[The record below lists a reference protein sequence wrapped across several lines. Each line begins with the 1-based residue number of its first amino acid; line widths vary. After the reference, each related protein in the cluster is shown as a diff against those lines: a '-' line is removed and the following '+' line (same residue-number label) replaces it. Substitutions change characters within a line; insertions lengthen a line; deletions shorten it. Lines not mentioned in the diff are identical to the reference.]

1 MLSKESDKK
10 LFLIDAYA
18 LIFRAYYAFIK
29 NPRINSKGI
38 NTSAVFG
45 FTNSLL
51 EVIRNEKPTHLA
63 VVFDPPGGS
72 FRTEVFEDYKA
83 NRDETPEDIK
93 ISVPL
98 IHKVLTAM
106 NIPVRVEPGFE
117 ADDLI
122 GCLAKKAEADGF
134 DVYMMTPDKDFGQ
147 LVSDKV
153 KIFRPG
159 RGKNPAEIWG
169 PAEVC
174 EKFGLQNTKQVID
187 YLGLMGDASDN
198 IPGVPGVGA
207 KTASK
212 LLIDFGSIEGLYA
225 NTDKLKGKLKEKVEA
240 NHDKALLSKQLAT
253 IVIDIDTDPAFE
265 KMTLKEPN
273 KELLM
278 EILEELEF
286 RTLMRRM
293 LSGSTPTKVA
303 ESKVSMPSTPVA
315 EFSNDPQLDMFAVA
329 EQDEEE
335 EAGRDPH
342 GEYVHVDTAE
352 GRAKL
357 IAELEKSERFGLH
370 AITSG
375 FNAMIDELLGFSICT
390 EVGKASY
397 VTLSDGV
404 LEEFKSVL
412 ENADKTIIAA
422 NCKFVTKIFA
432 MHGVNLTRNV
442 YDCIVAHYLI
452 DPDST
457 NRLEQMIQTYVGLMP
472 RSLEKLI
479 GKGRTLRSFRDLDL
493 NVVCD
498 YAGESADMVMRLSS
512 ILQEHIEQAEMGELL
527 KNVEFPLVGIL
538 AEIELAGVKL
548 DTIMLENYSVQLAG
562 QIDSLKSQILDSAGE
577 EFNVD
582 SPRQLGEILFEKL
595 VLTSNAK
602 KTKTG
607 QYQTGEDV
615 LKKLIHTHPIIG
627 QVLEY
632 RKLKK
637 LLSTYVEPLPKLVNS
652 QTGRLHTSYMQT
664 VASTGRLSSKDP
676 NLQNIP
682 VRTEEGREIRKAFI
696 PADKDHVL
704 LAADYSQ
711 VELRVAAAMSNDP
724 GLVEAFKEGIDIHT
738 ATAAKVFG
746 VGLDEVDRLQ
756 RSQAKA
762 VNFGILYG
770 QGAFGLA
777 EELGIKRA
785 EAKEIIAS
793 YNEQFSSL
801 ESFTKQCVEKARE
814 VEYAETVLGRRRRL
828 PDINSNNGMVKAFAE
843 RNAVNAPIQGSAAD
857 IIKVAMVRI
866 SEALKANNL
875 RAQMIM
881 QVHDELVFDVHK
893 DELEQLKPIVKKC
906 MEEAIQLSV
915 PLEVDMSSGANWLEA
930 H

>member
-1 MLSKESDKK
+1 MLTKESDKK

-45 FTNSLL
+45 FTNALL

-106 NIPVRVEPGFE
+106 NIPIRVEPGFE

-174 EKFGLQNTKQVID
+174 ERFGLQNTMQVID
-187 YLGLMGDASDN
+187 YLGLMGDTSDN

-212 LLIDFGSIEGLYA
+212 LLNDFGSIEGLYE

-253 IVIDIDTDPAFE
+253 IVIDIDTDFAFE
-265 KMTLKEPN
+265 KMTLEKPN
-273 KELLM
+273 KELLV

-286 RTLMRRM
+286 KTLMHRM
-293 LSGSTPTKVA
+293 FPDSTPTKVA
-303 ESKVSMPSTPVA
+303 KPKVSIPSTSFA
-315 EFSNDPQLDMFAVA
+315 ESSTDPQLDMFAVA
-329 EQDEEE
+329 EKVEEE
-335 EAGRDPH
+335 EAGREPH

-357 IAELEKSERFGLH
+357 IAELEKSEKFGLH

-375 FNAMIDELLGFSICT
+375 FDAMIDELLGFSICT

-397 VTLSDGV
+397 VTLTDGV

-412 ENADKTIIAA
+412 ENADKTIVAA
-422 NCKFVTKIFA
+422 NYKFAKKVFA
-432 MHGVNLTRNV
+432 MHGVNLSRNV
-442 YDCIVAHYLI
+442 YDCMVAHYLI

-457 NRLEQMIQTYVGLMP
+457 KRLEQMVQTYVGLKP

-493 NVVCD
+493 DVVCD

-512 ILQEHIEQAEMGELL
+512 ILQEHIERNEMVDLL
-527 KNVEFPLVGIL
+527 EKVEFPLVGIL
-538 AEIELAGVKL
+538 AEIELAGVNL
-548 DTIMLENYSVQLAG
+548 DTKMLKNYSVQLTG

-595 VLTSNAK
+595 VLTSKAK

-637 LLSTYVEPLPKLVNS
+637 LLTTYVEPLPKLVNS

-682 VRTEEGREIRKAFI
+682 VRTEAGREIRKAFI
-696 PADKDHVL
+696 PGDKDHVL

-814 VEYAETVLGRRRRL
+814 VEYAETILGRRRKL
-828 PDINSNNGMVKAFAE
+828 PDINSNNGLVKAFAE

-866 SEALKANNL
+866 SEALKASNL
-875 RAQMIM
+875 KAQMIM

-906 MEEAIQLSV
+906 MEEAVQLSV
-915 PLEVDMSSGANWLEA
+915 PLEVDMSSGADWLEA

>member
-72 FRTEVFEDYKA
+72 FRTDVFEDYKA

-93 ISVPL
+93 TSVPL

-174 EKFGLQNTKQVID
+174 EKFGLQNTMQVID

-273 KELLM
+273 KELLI

-303 ESKVSMPSTPVA
+303 ESKVSMPSTPAA
-315 EFSNDPQLDMFAVA
+315 EISNDPQLDMFAVA

-335 EAGRDPH
+335 EAGRAVSYTHLTLPTTP
-342 GEYVHVDTAE
+342 YV
-352 GRAKL
+352 
-357 IAELEKSERFGLH
+357 
-370 AITSG
+370 
-375 FNAMIDELLGFSICT
+375 
-390 EVGKASY
+390 
-397 VTLSDGV
+397 
-404 LEEFKSVL
+404 
-412 ENADKTIIAA
+412 
-422 NCKFVTKIFA
+422 
-432 MHGVNLTRNV
+432 
-442 YDCIVAHYLI
+442 
-452 DPDST
+452 
-457 NRLEQMIQTYVGLMP
+457 
-472 RSLEKLI
+472 
-479 GKGRTLRSFRDLDL
+479 
-493 NVVCD
+493 
-498 YAGESADMVMRLSS
+498 
-512 ILQEHIEQAEMGELL
+512 
-527 KNVEFPLVGIL
+527 
-538 AEIELAGVKL
+538 
-548 DTIMLENYSVQLAG
+548 
-562 QIDSLKSQILDSAGE
+562 
-577 EFNVD
+577 
-582 SPRQLGEILFEKL
+582 
-595 VLTSNAK
+595 
-602 KTKTG
+602 
-607 QYQTGEDV
+607 
-615 LKKLIHTHPIIG
+615 
-627 QVLEY
+627 
-632 RKLKK
+632 
-637 LLSTYVEPLPKLVNS
+637 
-652 QTGRLHTSYMQT
+652 
-664 VASTGRLSSKDP
+664 
-676 NLQNIP
+676 
-682 VRTEEGREIRKAFI
+682 
-696 PADKDHVL
+696 
-704 LAADYSQ
+704 
-711 VELRVAAAMSNDP
+711 
-724 GLVEAFKEGIDIHT
+724 
-738 ATAAKVFG
+738 
-746 VGLDEVDRLQ
+746 
-756 RSQAKA
+756 
-762 VNFGILYG
+762 
-770 QGAFGLA
+770 
-777 EELGIKRA
+777 
-785 EAKEIIAS
+785 
-793 YNEQFSSL
+793 
-801 ESFTKQCVEKARE
+801 
-814 VEYAETVLGRRRRL
+814 
-828 PDINSNNGMVKAFAE
+828 
-843 RNAVNAPIQGSAAD
+843 
-857 IIKVAMVRI
+857 
-866 SEALKANNL
+866 
-875 RAQMIM
+875 
-881 QVHDELVFDVHK
+881 
-893 DELEQLKPIVKKC
+893 
-906 MEEAIQLSV
+906 
-915 PLEVDMSSGANWLEA
+915 
-930 H
+930 